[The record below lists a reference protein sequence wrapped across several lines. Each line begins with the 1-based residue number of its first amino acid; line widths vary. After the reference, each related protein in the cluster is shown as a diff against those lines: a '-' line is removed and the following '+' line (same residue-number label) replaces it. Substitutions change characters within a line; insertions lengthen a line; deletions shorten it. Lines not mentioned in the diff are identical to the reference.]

1 MAEEITAEYE
11 LGQLVEAPP
20 LNAIPWVTVAC
31 KTDLGRVRENNEDK
45 FEYYIPAEDHVLA
58 LRGQIFLVCDGM
70 GGHAAGQIA
79 SELACKT
86 FIDVYLNHPATE
98 PETALKA
105 GVVAAHRYVSDV
117 GRLVP
122 ARKGMG
128 TTLSGLILLQ
138 DRYYV
143 VQVGDSRV
151 YRLRDGVL
159 SQLTE
164 DHTWVDEM
172 IRMGRLTPKEAETH
186 PYKHV
191 LTRAIGGDMPVEPD
205 IFSGSLQE
213 DDVFLLCSDGL
224 INHVSDESLQTHLAN
239 NAPSEACWK
248 LVGAALQD
256 GGSDNCTVM
265 VIRVYKI
272 EHRDPVA

>member
-11 LGQLVEAPP
+11 VGQLVEAPP
-20 LNAIPWVTVAC
+20 LKAIAWVTVGC

-45 FEYYIPAEDHVLA
+45 FEYYIPAEPHVLA
-58 LRGQIFLVCDGM
+58 LRGEVFLVCDGM

-86 FIDVYLNHPATE
+86 FIDVYLNHPAAETE
-98 PETALKA
+98 IALKA

-117 GRLVP
+117 GQLVP

-128 TTLSGLILLQ
+128 TTLSGLVLLQ

-143 VQVGDSRV
+143 AQVGDSRV
-151 YRLRDGVL
+151 YLLREGVL
-159 SQLTE
+159 TQLTE

-172 IRMGRLTPKEAETH
+172 IRMGRLSPAEAENH

-191 LTRAIGGDMPVEPD
+191 LTRAIGGEGPVEPD
-205 IFSGSLQE
+205 IFTGELRE
-213 DDVFLLCSDGL
+213 NDVFLLCSDGL
-224 INHVSDESLQTHLAN
+224 INHVSDEGIKTQLAA

-265 VIRVYKI
+265 IVRVDEI
-272 EHRDPVA
+272 ERR